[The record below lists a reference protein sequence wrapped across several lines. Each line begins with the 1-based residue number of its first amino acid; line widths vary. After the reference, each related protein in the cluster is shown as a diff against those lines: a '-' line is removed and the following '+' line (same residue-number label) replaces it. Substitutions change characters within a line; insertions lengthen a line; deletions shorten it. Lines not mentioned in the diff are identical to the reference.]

1 MTAPQRL
8 ADALQVRGLCK
19 AFGAQNVLQDVSLD
33 VQAGQVLAVL
43 GASGAGKTTL
53 LRILAGLARADA
65 GRVTL
70 AGRAAD
76 QLPAEARG
84 ALYLY
89 QEPLL
94 FPHLDV
100 FENIAFGLRVR
111 GRAAGDIAQEV
122 EALLAELQL
131 TGFERRRPET
141 LSGGQR
147 QRVAFARA
155 LVVRPALLLLDEP
168 FSNLDAETR
177 VVMQD
182 MFLAVAR
189 RHAIGALF
197 VTHDLKEALR
207 VGQAFARL
215 EDGRLTTYADRA
227 CFCADPRNGVG
238 REARFW
244 RDFSPAQDALP
255 PS

>member
-1 MTAPQRL
+1 MSAPRRR
-8 ADALQVRGLCK
+8 AEALQVRNLCK
-19 AFGAQNVLQDVSLD
+19 SYGAQRVLHDVNLD
-33 VQAGQVLAVL
+33 LAAGEVLAVL
-43 GASGAGKTTL
+43 GASGTGKTTL
-53 LRILAGLARADA
+53 LRILAGLETSEA
-65 GRVTL
+65 GHVTF
-70 AGRAAD
+70 AGQAAAVS
-76 QLPAEARG
+76 PTEARR
-84 ALYLY
+84 AIYLY

-111 GRAAGDIAQEV
+111 GRATRDITHEV
-122 EALLAELQL
+122 DALLAELQL
-131 TGFERRRPET
+131 TGFGRRRPDT

-155 LVVRPALLLLDEP
+155 LVVKPALLLLDEP
-168 FSNLDAETR
+168 FSNLDPETR

-227 CFCADPRNGVG
+227 CFCADPRNGVA
-238 REARFW
+238 REAHFW
-244 RDFSPAQDALP
+244 RDFSPAREAEP
-255 PS
+255 PA